1 MSKKLTIPKNGLFS
15 LPSSVRQTN
24 NEEDKSTQVPEN
36 RDTEEFGNLENEEAR
51 HSGTSIIEKSTSILE
66 NSETLKSTNQDTEA
80 ARKTLPIIDGTSAP
94 QNSSTSIPKELD
106 NLSTQVLR
114 NLSNEESS
122 CHENELSENQDTS
135 ILKNSNIEV
144 SGNLS
149 TQVLKDSDTQEFG
162 HYENELPENH
172 DTEILKNSNIEVS
185 NNLSS
190 QVLENSSAEQLEV
203 QDTTVAEVSSIK
215 DSMDQDRWA
224 LPKPQKNNRTKDDK
238 KPARKQAS
246 VHLTGAALK
255 ALHLYAYEEG
265 LEKSEV
271 VEKALRKFIPK
282 RFFQ

>member
-36 RDTEEFGNLENEEAR
+36 RDTEEFSNLGNEEAR

-66 NSETLKSTNQDTEA
+66 NSETRESTNQDTEA
-80 ARKTLPIIDGTSAP
+80 AWKPLPIIDVTSAP

-106 NLSTQVLR
+106 NLSTQVLK
-114 NLSNEESS
+114 
-122 CHENELSENQDTS
+122 SENQDTS

-144 SGNLS
+144 SGNSS

-162 HYENELPENH
+162 HYENELPENP
-172 DTEILKNSNIEVS
+172 DTEILKNPDIEVS
-185 NNLSS
+185 NNLST
-190 QVLENSSAEQLEV
+190 QVLENSSIEQLEV
-203 QDTTVAEVSSIK
+203 QGTTVAEVSSIK
-215 DSMDQDRWA
+215 DSVDQDRWA